1 MALIPDIAL
10 RILLSFLGHGLAL
23 GSIAVPSIRS
33 QISRSF
39 TFEIRAGTRVARHW
53 RFDAPSRRISTH
65 AGPAKVVDHGLV
77 YASSARALRALIS
90 PRAVDLIVHD
100 VLHGKA
106 QLLGSAFVLLW
117 FYGLTRKLIAI
128 GREQGPKT
136 AIPGAYLAPDPGST
150 GAEKIVV
157 LPAVN
162 ELDPKWSNAWNAR
175 AKLWVI
181 RAATGEPMP
190 EP

>member
-1 MALIPDIAL
+1 MALIADVAL
-10 RILLSFLGHGLAL
+10 RTLLSFLGHGLAL
-23 GSIAVPSIRS
+23 GSICVPSIRS
-33 QISRSF
+33 QITRSF
-39 TFEIRAGTRVARHW
+39 TFEIRAGTQVARHW
-53 RFDAPSRRISTH
+53 RFDAPSRRITTH
-65 AGPAKVVDHGLV
+65 AGPAKVVDHGLA
-77 YASSARALRALIS
+77 YSSSSRALRALAS

-100 VLHGKA
+100 VLHGNA
-106 QLLGSAFVLLW
+106 QLTGSAFVLLW
-117 FYGLTRKLIAI
+117 FHGLTRKLIAI

-136 AIPGAYLAPDPGST
+136 EIPAAYLAPDPGST

-157 LPAVN
+157 LPPVN
-162 ELDPKWSNAWNAR
+162 ELDPKWSHAWNAR